1 MPLDVSAL
9 NPARAAPT
17 IRRAAEAL
25 LDLEL
30 GLDLRLAP
38 GQEDAAGELAAGLK
52 LLGVEVDLVGVA
64 GEEGVGLAVVA
75 SEVDPVGVSWAEGDD
90 DADFRGGLR
99 NAVGAGVRL
108 VSLRSPFTRQVLA
121 GLPPELARS
130 LEAGAG
136 TRGSIAAALQDRG
149 DELAALDA
157 EAVDRVEARV
167 YAEAEELLRLLRL
180 DGAHRLLRERLLG

>member
-1 MPLDVSAL
+1 M
-9 NPARAAPT
+9 
-17 IRRAAEAL
+17 
-25 LDLEL
+25 EL
-30 GLDLRLAP
+30 GLELRLAP
-38 GQEDAAGELAAGLK
+38 GQEDAAGALAAALK

-99 NAVGAGVRL
+99 NAAGAGVRL

-121 GLPPELARS
+121 GLPPDLARAI
-130 LEAGAG
+130 EAGAG
-136 TRGSIAAALQDRG
+136 TLGSVAAALQDRDDDLG
-149 DELAALDA
+149 ALGA

-167 YAEAEELLRLLRL
+167 YAEAEELFRLLRL
-180 DGAHRLLRERLLG
+180 DGAHRILRDRLVG